1 MKTIITYGTFD
12 LFHVGHVRVLN
23 RLKELGDRLI
33 VGISTD
39 EFNAQKGKMALM
51 PYADRKE
58 VLESVRCVD
67 LVIPETSWEQ
77 KINDIK
83 KYDVQ
88 IFGIGDDWRGK
99 FDYLSDHCEVVYL
112 ERTYGISSSSIKTLT
127 SGLTQDRLQ
136 DMRNA
141 VEAISGILKSFGN

>member
-1 MKTIITYGTFD
+1 MKTVITYGTFD

-77 KINDIK
+77 KIDDIK

-99 FDYLSDHCEVVYL
+99 FDYLSEYCEVVYL

-127 SGLTQDRLQ
+127 SGLTQERLQ